1 MRELRVIGLEADGS
15 SVVCQDP
22 DSGEKFHIAADD
34 RLRAAARGDLSRLGQ
49 IEIEMESSLRPREI
63 QSRIRA
69 GASVAQV
76 AAAAGVTTD
85 KVARFAHPVLL
96 ERSRAAELA
105 SSAHPVRVDGPAL
118 STLSEVVAA
127 ALGAR
132 GHNPDDTT
140 WDAWKGEDNRWVV
153 QVSWRV
159 GRSENH
165 AHWRYLPG
173 SSGGAVEPLDE
184 TADEIT
190 DPDMSRP
197 LRGLTSVV
205 TLAASSTAEFTVEA
219 DEVIGA
225 QRARHEDPDPFDSA
239 PRDIAPRETAPRET
253 APRETAQRDP
263 APRAPERFEPEP
275 YEAADI
281 DPAPAARVESRSTT
295 APLLDTED
303 DDDIDVPATSARDGS
318 STAGEPSEPPTP
330 PRRRKAARKPSV
342 PAWEDVL
349 LGVRSNGNQ

>member
-22 DSGEKFHIAADD
+22 ESGEKFHIAADD

-76 AAAAGVTTD
+76 AAAAGVTAD

-105 SSAHPVRVDGPAL
+105 SSAHPIRVDGPAL

-197 LRGLTSVV
+197 LRGLTSVA
-205 TLAASSTAEFTVEA
+205 TFASSPTAEFTVEA

-239 PRDIAPRETAPRET
+239 PRE
-253 APRETAQRDP
+253 P
-263 APRAPERFEPEP
+263 APRTAKAPDPEPIEAEP
-275 YEAADI
+275 YEA
-281 DPAPAARVESRSTT
+281 
-295 APLLDTED
+295 
-303 DDDIDVPATSARDGS
+303 
-318 STAGEPSEPPTP
+318 
-330 PRRRKAARKPSV
+330 
-342 PAWEDVL
+342 
-349 LGVRSNGNQ
+349 

>member
-1 MRELRVIGLEADGS
+1 MRELRVIGVEADGS
-15 SVVCQDP
+15 SILCQDP
-22 DSGEKFHIAADD
+22 DSGEKFHIPADD
-34 RLRAAARGDLSRLGQ
+34 RLRAAARGDRSRLGQ

-105 SSAHPVRVDGPAL
+105 SSAHPIRFDGPAQ
-118 STLSEVVAA
+118 STLGEVVAA

-132 GHNPDDTT
+132 GHNPDETT

-197 LRGLTSVV
+197 VRGLTSLIALAPSGSGEV
-205 TLAASSTAEFTVEA
+205 TVAA
-219 DEVIGA
+219 DQVIDA
-225 QRARHEDPDPFDSA
+225 QRARHEEATTSDFGSA
-239 PRDIAPRETAPRET
+239 PTV
-253 APRETAQRDP
+253 P
-263 APRAPERFEPEP
+263 ADLP
-275 YEAADI
+275 
-281 DPAPAARVESRSTT
+281 PASG
-295 APLLDTED
+295 PLLDTED
-303 DDDIDVPATSARDGS
+303 DGEVDVPTVSGS
-318 STAGEPSEPPTP
+318 DRSPAVAEPSEPPAP
-330 PRRRKAARKPSV
+330 PRRRKPARKPSV